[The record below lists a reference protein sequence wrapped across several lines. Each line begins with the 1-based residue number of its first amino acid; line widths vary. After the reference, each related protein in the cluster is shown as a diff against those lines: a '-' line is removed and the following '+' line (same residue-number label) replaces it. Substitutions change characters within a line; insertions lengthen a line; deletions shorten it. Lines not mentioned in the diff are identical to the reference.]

1 MGLLCC
7 TFFDNRFLA
16 KKIEK
21 DQRLYY
27 LDYYRGFTH
36 TIVES
41 HTKEKIFFLSLSL
54 IRIFQRPRWP
64 LGQRGSRPFFNYV
77 DKILPIID
85 HIPKDQIK
93 PNAVWACRRFC
104 LKTNKRIC
112 FVYCEKQKNK
122 QKKICLFVFWQ
133 NLWRVSLLWVLSD
146 LYLQLTLVKKF
157 LYWYKGKSAHC

>member
-104 LKTNKRIC
+104 LKTNKQIC

-122 QKKICLFVFWQ
+122 QKNLFVRFLAESMACQSALGFIWP
-133 NLWRVSLLWVLSD
+133 LPPVDIGEEISLLV
-146 LYLQLTLVKKF
+146 
-157 LYWYKGKSAHC
+157 